1 MILIHENMLIY
12 YTFKKRCVLKCFKLE
27 VTTSRF
33 IFDDATTIRTSSIV
47 NCYGGIGIH
56 QNLKKIMAKHFGIL
70 KP

>member
-1 MILIHENMLIY
+1 MILIHENKLIY
-12 YTFKKRCVLKCFKLE
+12 YTFKKKVCSKCFKPE
-27 VTTSRF
+27 VTTSKF
-33 IFDDATTIRTSSIV
+33 IFNDATTIRTSSIV